1 MLKAA
6 LIFIVLVC
14 TMGSVRAQVS
24 ALPPEVQQAIRAGGP
39 VINGDVNKATTAALA
54 PLHASSPPADVKEAV
69 NVRYGP
75 DEAQHLDVFTPQKDG
90 ATAAPRPVLIFV
102 PGGGFATVDQ
112 RADGLFR
119 PQNVGYA
126 EAHNGLVV
134 VIAAH
139 RLLPKNTYPAGAED
153 VGAVVEW
160 VRGHIAS
167 YGGDPNQVVLMGHSA
182 GASHVAD
189 YMARATSA
197 GGPPV
202 RGAILISG
210 TYDLS
215 SVPASGNNARYYSDD
230 PALRAD
236 RSATR
241 GLMASRIPMLLVAA
255 ELDPAPT
262 VQQAEQLHAAL
273 CGRGNAPCPRL
284 LRLAGHNHFSEV
296 FDIGTADREFANEIA
311 TFVRQP
317 M

>member
-24 ALPPEVQQAIRAGGP
+24 ALPPEVQQAILAGGP

-75 DEAQHLDVFTPQKDG
+75 DEAQHLDVFIPQKDG
-90 ATAAPRPVLIFV
+90 ATAAPGAVLIFV

-112 RADGLFR
+112 RPDGL
-119 PQNVGYA
+119 
-126 EAHNGLVV
+126 
-134 VIAAH
+134 
-139 RLLPKNTYPAGAED
+139 
-153 VGAVVEW
+153 
-160 VRGHIAS
+160 AS
-167 YGGDPNQVVLMGHSA
+167 YGGDLNQVVLMGHSA

-189 YMARATSA
+189 YIARATSA

-273 CGRGNAPCPRL
+273 CGRGSAQCPRL